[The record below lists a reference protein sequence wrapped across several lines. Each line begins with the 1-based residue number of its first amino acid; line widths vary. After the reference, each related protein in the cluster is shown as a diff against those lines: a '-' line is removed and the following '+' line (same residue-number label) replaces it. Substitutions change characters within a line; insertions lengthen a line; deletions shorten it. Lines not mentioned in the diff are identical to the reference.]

1 MLEITSFGSMPV
13 METAPAPVVETPQVN
28 ENQFL
33 DFETNKVQVLTL
45 EQLMRTNRENRGD
58 DRSCPHGIYHYA
70 LINQILDMAK
80 ENGYDAEVYDL
91 FATNNRDKQTP
102 GVSLYPELE
111 DKYGERAVEAH
122 TLRRV
127 YANIRLKN
135 FDTDEL
141 TTNIALTYTQKGI
154 QVGFGRNVKVCHNQS
169 MLGTGRFVSDYSCGN
184 FRFAHGDNYKTDLHG
199 ILKTVGSW
207 LTNAEHMVVEDDA
220 VIERM
225 KETVFTA
232 QQLYTILGLLLVTR
246 VTHDTSIKEI
256 KQAGN
261 NIYPLNQSQISTFTE
276 NLLKTQ
282 KKDGLV
288 TAWSFYN
295 CATDLYKPGPT
306 ETNNILS
313 QNLSFMDFMTAN
325 QLF

>member
-122 TLRRV
+122 T
-127 YANIRLKN
+127 I
-135 FDTDEL
+135 
-141 TTNIALTYTQKGI
+141 
-154 QVGFGRNVKVCHNQS
+154 
-169 MLGTGRFVSDYSCGN
+169 
-184 FRFAHGDNYKTDLHG
+184 
-199 ILKTVGSW
+199 
-207 LTNAEHMVVEDDA
+207 
-220 VIERM
+220 
-225 KETVFTA
+225 
-232 QQLYTILGLLLVTR
+232 
-246 VTHDTSIKEI
+246 
-256 KQAGN
+256 
-261 NIYPLNQSQISTFTE
+261 
-276 NLLKTQ
+276 
-282 KKDGLV
+282 
-288 TAWSFYN
+288 
-295 CATDLYKPGPT
+295 
-306 ETNNILS
+306 
-313 QNLSFMDFMTAN
+313 
-325 QLF
+325 